1 MYRLPQR
8 IAEKAAERISRI
20 HGSKV
25 VEVMGIRTEQ
35 AEIGGEWT
43 RWGGARIVY
52 RTEDIQSAKRLRDL
66 HQASGFKYS
75 RIVPERE
82 GYLVICETTENITL
96 PQRVWHDKPG
106 IRIIKI
112 LLFLRTVKRLKM
124 LLRNTKF

>member
-20 HGSKV
+20 LGSEV
-25 VEVMGIRTEQ
+25 VEVRGIRTDG
-35 AEIGGEWT
+35 AEIGKEWT

-52 RTEDIQSAKRLRDL
+52 RAKDIHSAKRLRDL
-66 HQASGFKYS
+66 HHASGFKYS
-75 RIVPERE
+75 RIVPDKE

-96 PQRVWHDKPG
+96 PQEILHDKPR